1 MSVIAAVLVVVGAL
15 NWGLVGLARFDLVAA
30 IFGDSML
37 ASIVYILVGFAG
49 AYFLIRSYADLDD
62 RQARQDAFYGSDAW
76 RHGPREAI
84 VSRIEHYLDTVLW
97 LSPQASVMMR
107 YRHSALSFSTDGLIC

>member
-1 MSVIAAVLVVVGAL
+1 MKRLVEVRGYRLKPGEADAFHQAFVHSAVPMLRDRGTDVVA
-15 NWGLVGLARFDLVAA
+15 
-30 IFGDSML
+30 FGPSPHE
-37 ASIVYILVGFAG
+37 AG
-49 AYFLIRSYADLDD
+49 AYFLIRAYADLDD

-97 LSPQASVMMR
+97 LSPQAIDELRDS
-107 YRHSALSFSTDGLIC
+107 